1 MLNLF
6 AFHSIRRLSM
16 QSVTAFVTTSLDGY
30 FADSSG
36 DMSWAHKS
44 DPEWLE
50 FVSGNASQGGTLL
63 FGRMTYELM
72 IRYWPTP
79 MAKQQ
84 NPVVADGMN
93 SAPKIV
99 FSRTLEEATWRNT
112 TLLKADLPGEIHKLK
127 QQAGKGICILGSGT
141 IITQLAEARLIDE
154 LQVVVSPIVLGKGK
168 TPFETLK
175 QRLPLKLLKTRS
187 FTNGNVIH
195 YYGPAV

>member
-1 MLNLF
+1 MQPLI
-6 AFHSIRRLSM
+6 AFI
-16 QSVTAFVTTSLDGY
+16 TTSMDGY
-30 FADSSG
+30 FADSAG

-50 FVSGNASQGGTLL
+50 FVSSNASQGGTLL
-63 FGRMTYELM
+63 FGRVTYELM

-84 NPVVADGMN
+84 NPAVADGMN

-99 FSRTLEEATWRNT
+99 VSRTLKEATWQNT
-112 TLLKADLPGEIHKLK
+112 TLLQEDLPGEIHKLK
-127 QQAGKGICILGSGT
+127 QQSGKGICILGSGT
-141 IITQLAEARLIDE
+141 IVTQLAEARLIDE
-154 LQVVVSPIVLGKGK
+154 LQIVVSPIVLGKGK

-195 YYGPAV
+195 YYGPAA